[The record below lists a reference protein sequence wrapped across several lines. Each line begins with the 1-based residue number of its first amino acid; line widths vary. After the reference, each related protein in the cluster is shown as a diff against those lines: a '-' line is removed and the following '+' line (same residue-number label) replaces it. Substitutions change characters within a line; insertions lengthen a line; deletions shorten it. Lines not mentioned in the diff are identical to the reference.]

1 MSNKVAELNRRELEN
16 NISDDALWHY
26 DYRDTAY
33 IYIGNLPPISKL
45 DILRVF
51 SQYGIPTHVHIVTDK
66 DQRPR
71 GFAYLKY
78 HDPRLC
84 VLAVDNLNGVKIMDK
99 PLRVDHAYY
108 KLRPGD
114 SEDNYKVDYLEV
126 KQIEAKPEV
135 KPVDESKL
143 LKQTAEASATVTV
156 VDDDL
161 ADPMAQFEAE
171 TSSKKDEEND
181 REITEKSDEG
191 DDDTKTTKD
200 TKEIKGDKETS
211 ETKEE
216 TDKDNVPSVPR
227 KRFRRA
233 R

>member
-16 NISDDALWHY
+16 NVSDDASWHY

-78 HDPRLC
+78 HDPRSC

-99 PLRVDHAYY
+99 SLRVDHAYY

-114 SEDNYKVDYLEV
+114 SEDNYKVDYSEV

-143 LKQTAEASATVTV
+143 LKQSAEVSASITV

-171 TSSKKDEEND
+171 TTSKKDEEKD
-181 REITEKSDEG
+181 RETEEKSDEG
-191 DDDTKTTKD
+191 NDDTKENKD
-200 TKEIKGDKETS
+200 NKETP
-211 ETKEE
+211 ETKEDA
-216 TDKDNVPSVPR
+216 DKDNAPSAPR